1 MNRTPRAL
9 NRILLGLLGLVL
21 IALGGGLLWI
31 SFDGAAA
38 RRWQAF
44 APDAL
49 DALYEFGARTGMP
62 GQSQSWFW
70 ALLSLAMVVAI
81 VLLILW
87 AAAQGRGRTGTLVS
101 DYDDDGAPGRVA
113 VSSAVAEQ
121 ALRSALQ
128 EDPEVAA
135 AAVSTYDVRGGAAL
149 RIRITARPG
158 AAPHLV
164 AADATRLVEA
174 LDVALGRE
182 TPVLISIDG
191 GRRLRF
197 NREDRVR

>member
-9 NRILLGLLGLVL
+9 NRIVLGLLGLLL
-21 IALGGGLLWI
+21 IGVGGGLLWI
-31 SFDGAAA
+31 SLDAGAAA
-38 RRWQAF
+38 RWQSF

-49 DALYEFGARTGMP
+49 KRLQEFGADTVLP
-62 GQSQSWFW
+62 GQSQSWIW
-70 ALLSLAMVVAI
+70 VLLALAMVVLI
-81 VLLILW
+81 VLLSLW

-101 DYDDDGAPGRVA
+101 DYDDDGAPGRIA
-113 VSSAVAEQ
+113 ISGAVAEQ

-135 AAVSTYDVRGGAAL
+135 AAVSTYDLRGSSAL
-149 RIRITARPG
+149 RIRITPRQG
-158 AAPHLV
+158 AAPHLI

-197 NREDRVR
+197 SRDDRVR

>member
-9 NRILLGLLGLVL
+9 NRILLGLLGLIGIGV
-21 IALGGGLLWI
+21 GGGLLWI
-31 SFDGAAA
+31 SLDGGAA
-38 RRWQAF
+38 RRWQSF
-44 APDAL
+44 APDAMDRL
-49 DALYEFGARTGMP
+49 QEFGAETALP
-62 GQSQSWFW
+62 GQSQSWIW
-70 ALLSLAMVVAI
+70 VLLALVMVLLI

-101 DYDDDGAPGRVA
+101 KYDDDGAPGRVA
-113 VSSAVAEQ
+113 ISGGVAEQ

-128 EDPEVAA
+128 EDPDVAA
-135 AAVSTYDVRGGAAL
+135 AAVSTYDVRGSSAL
-149 RIRITARPG
+149 RIRITPRLG

-182 TPVLISIDG
+182 APVLISIEG
-191 GRRLRF
+191 GRKLRF

>member
-49 DALYEFGARTGMP
+49 DSLYEFGARTGMP

-70 ALLSLAMVVAI
+70 ALLSLATVVAI

-113 VSSAVAEQ
+113 ISSAVAEQ

-135 AAVSTYDVRGGAAL
+135 AAVSTYDVRGGSAL

>member
-9 NRILLGLLGLVL
+9 NRILLGLLGLIL
-21 IALGGGLLWI
+21 IGVGGGLLWI
-31 SFDGAAA
+31 SLDANAAA
-38 RRWQAF
+38 RWQSF

-49 DALYEFGARTGMP
+49 NRLQEFGAETALP
-62 GQSQSWFW
+62 GQSQSWIW
-70 ALLSLAMVVAI
+70 VLLALAMVVLI
-81 VLLILW
+81 VLLSLW

-101 DYDDDGAPGRVA
+101 DYDDDGAPGRIA
-113 VSSAVAEQ
+113 ISGAVAEQ

-135 AAVSTYDVRGGAAL
+135 AAVSTYDVRGSSAL
-149 RIRITARPG
+149 RIRITPRQG
-158 AAPHLV
+158 AAPHLI

-197 NREDRVR
+197 SRDDRVR